1 MGNVGARH
9 AIGVSAGLLLLV
21 ACSKPKGS
29 HEARGGDE
37 SRFVRGGTGSARVT
51 YQPNVHVMERA
62 EGLAALT
69 AVSHDGTTLLFASAG
84 PKIQSLKPGD
94 VLLIKGLLARKV
106 LAVDVQGSQVAALT
120 MRATLGEVI
129 RDGHIEFNAPIR
141 FTRRVATASPGGVS
155 WGSPFDKALS
165 LAVPEAHAQ
174 VAKSLAKGVAKAVVD
189 GWQTTYSITPGNG
202 RMDVDLQLTRDV
214 GGFKGLI
221 TGKGYVEDFDLS
233 SGIDV
238 KGGVVDQFDVAFKK
252 LNGVMNFNWEIGK
265 ETPGAF
271 RESDR
276 IKLPG
281 ALTVPLY
288 EMLDGF
294 PLFLEVSAAV
304 IVQPFITGGMQYSHG
319 AFRVTYDG
327 SQGFQAKEGTM
338 DADGKVSGDIKF
350 IEDRHVSATAP
361 LGMAVNVAAPRIE
374 LTLNPLK
381 ELSGLAGVEDGDDDE
396 ITEAAK
402 KVDMIADVLIKQTL
416 GEEKAKQIKD
426 LGFSMSKAA
435 DAMKSEAAAYVQL
448 VTMSAVS
455 NSGMSALGGPCTN
468 TELAIT
474 VSVGARAE
482 AFGQNVGSTDT
493 TVFRKTFKKVDPPNS
508 RVCG

>member
-1 MGNVGARH
+1 
-9 AIGVSAGLLLLV
+9 
-21 ACSKPKGS
+21 
-29 HEARGGDE
+29 
-37 SRFVRGGTGSARVT
+37 
-51 YQPNVHVMERA
+51 MERA

-141 FTRRVATASPGGVS
+141 FTPRVASASPGGVR
-155 WGSPFDKALS
+155 WDSPFDRALS

-202 RMDVDLQLTRDV
+202 RMDVALQLTRDV

-238 KGGVVDQFDVAFKK
+238 KGGVVDQFNVAFKK

-338 DADGKVSGDIKF
+338 DADGKVSGDITF
-350 IEDRHVSATAP
+350 IEDRHVSAVAP
-361 LGMAVNVAAPRIE
+361 MGMAVNVAAPRIE

-435 DAMKSEAAAYVQL
+435 DAMKSEAAAYVQV

-455 NSGMSALGGPCTN
+455 NSGMSALGGACTN
-468 TELAIT
+468 TDLAIT
-474 VSVGARAE
+474 VSIGARAE

-493 TVFRKTFKKVDPPNS
+493 TVFRKALKKTDPPNS